1 MVAQRR
7 MSEKWNRLEE
17 DGQVPETGEGQTAER
32 AEQDKKRKRRRMPS
46 EDRRM
51 GRKISPTLSRELVQ
65 RLREICKAEGYVGD
79 DGEGVIAS
87 EVIEVLLRAGVRA
100 YESGLIKRVTVVERR
115 EVLQL
120 VDAPSTRVMD
130 GNEWRRY
137 LQEPT

>member
-1 MVAQRR
+1 
-7 MSEKWNRLEE
+7 
-17 DGQVPETGEGQTAER
+17 
-32 AEQDKKRKRRRMPS
+32 
-46 EDRRM
+46 M
-51 GRKISPTLSRELVQ
+51 GRKITPTLSRELVE

-130 GNEWRRY
+130 GNEWHRY